1 VLLAPLVHTPE
12 LTLVLQRWRRQLRAL
27 FKSLRFKVLLAI
39 GNIPTHVWSVDNVQ
53 MILRSSYIVS
63 EPSPRSVHNED
74 MSIFLVATWDPP
86 GSHPKRGRVHHPR
99 ARGALR

>member
-12 LTLVLQRWRRQLRAL
+12 LTLVLQRWRHQLRAL

-39 GNIPTHVWSVDNVQ
+39 DNIPTHVWSVDNVQ

-63 EPSPRSVHNED
+63 EPSPRSVHKED
-74 MSIFLVATWDPP
+74 MSIFRAP
-86 GSHPKRGRVHHPR
+86 GRSTRIASQTR
-99 ARGALR
+99 